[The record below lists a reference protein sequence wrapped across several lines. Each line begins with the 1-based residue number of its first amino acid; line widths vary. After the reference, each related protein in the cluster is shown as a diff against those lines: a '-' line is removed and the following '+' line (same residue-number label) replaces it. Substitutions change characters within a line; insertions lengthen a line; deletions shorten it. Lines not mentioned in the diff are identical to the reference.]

1 MTNTEIS
8 DNNPEKELIIDKSI
22 SDNKTK
28 QNSKKNTPQNKK
40 ISPKNEKSTKS
51 FDEISNEIFK
61 DLVSKKDSLVK
72 EIKELETKKKEI
84 EKDIESNF
92 KGQSDNIAKRVKG
105 FQEYLTGAL
114 QNLSQNVEKLELDS
128 QPIIV
133 KPSPLDEKKED
144 YSIDNVLS
152 VPALSE
158 TFKPDEQIIKKCFST
173 FTEQPDFYAEPWKL
187 RRSLDSSDIEIM
199 DDWFFNMGGRGS
211 LESRGSR
218 QKNALLSAGLISIL
232 GELYGDQF
240 QTLILAS
247 QPERLGE
254 WRRILQ
260 DSLGLTRDDFGPNS
274 GIVLFERPE
283 GVIERADRL
292 EANEELPF
300 IIIDAA
306 ETSVEIPI
314 LQFPLWLAFAGSD
327 NEIYDDLELN

>member
-8 DNNPEKELIIDKSI
+8 DNNPEKELKIDKSI
-22 SDNKTK
+22 SEDKTK
-28 QNSKKNTPQNKK
+28 QISKKNTTQNKK
-40 ISPKNEKSTKS
+40 ITPKNDKLTKS

-61 DLVSKKDSLVK
+61 DLVSKKDYLVK
-72 EIKELETKKKEI
+72 EIKELETKKNEI

-114 QNLSQNVEKLELDS
+114 QNLSQNVEKLELVS

-133 KPSPLDEKKED
+133 KPSPLDEKKQ
-144 YSIDNVLS
+144 DNSTNNVVN

-158 TFKPDEQIIKKCFST
+158 TFKPDEEIIKSCFSG
-173 FTEQPDFYAEPWKL
+173 FQEQPDFYAEPWKL

-314 LQFPLWLAFAGSD
+314 LQFPLWVAFAGSD